1 MKGTVVGTW
10 IRTLSRQYGSEKIY
24 EKMAAAGIDPERP
37 ISPLDDIED
46 EKVYRLID
54 EVSKTFSIEKN
65 QLWKEIGEDNV
76 AAFYEGY
83 GGFFRKNNMF
93 QFLCSM
99 NDVHQVVRKRIAG
112 SNPPILDMLVQGKNE
127 VHLLYKSERG
137 MFSYLIGLL
146 EGTKKHF
153 EEDVRIEE
161 ISRDRKEMRI
171 RLIFPYEVRRIETFR
186 GSRLMS
192 LGFIKDPSVK
202 LGLMTLLLG
211 IASALLLRLPRT
223 AWIPLIVAAAAATV
237 GLKILMRPMR
247 AVDQAMDSLLDRN
260 YVIDREIRSGGDA
273 CEQLYDKINRYKAA
287 ISEDFI
293 GLSSMTQEM
302 QGFSRSMAEISQKMD
317 HTSLQIAHATEQ
329 LSRTSAVQAE
339 ETEQGVFLL
348 QQSVSGIQRVSK
360 EEKKNKNELE
370 EAVGR
375 IRESFE
381 ALDVTVGSLEEM
393 LGKFEVIRG
402 KSTELKDRGKEIEGI
417 ASLVSGISYQTN
429 LLALNASIEAA
440 RAGETGRGFAVVAE
454 EVRALAEQSEKA
466 ANNIK
471 ENVYGF
477 LAQMDAVVEDINEQ
491 YRRVLMENESIRKA
505 ITATDDA
512 NKKITTVAEKM
523 AETSEELEEQT
534 EQMNRMFSNIESL
547 ASIAQENSA
556 STEIV
561 SSNVSSYASEIQN
574 LTRSIADFERLTGEF
589 KGYID
594 SFKL

>member
-10 IRTLSRQYGSEKIY
+10 VRTLSRQYGSEKIH
-24 EKMAAAGIDPERP
+24 EKMAAAGMDPERP
-37 ISPLDDIED
+37 ISPLEDIED
-46 EKVYRLID
+46 EKVYCLID

-65 QLWKEIGEDNV
+65 QLWKEIGEDNI

-83 GGFFRKNNMF
+83 GGFFRKSNMF

-112 SNPPILDMLVQGKNE
+112 SNPPLLDMVVQGKNE

-137 MFSYLIGLL
+137 MFSYLLGLL

-192 LGFIKDPSVK
+192 LGFIKDPAVK
-202 LGLMTLLLG
+202 LGLMTLLFG
-211 IASALLLRLPRT
+211 SVAALVLRLSWT
-223 AWIPLIVAAAAATV
+223 AWIPFLVAAAAATA
-237 GLKILMRPMR
+237 GLKLLMRPMQ
-247 AVDQAMDSLLDRN
+247 AVDEALDSLLDKN
-260 YVIDREIRSGGDA
+260 YVIDREIRSGGDT
-273 CEQLYDKINRYKAA
+273 CEQIYDKINRYKAA
-287 ISEDFI
+287 ISEDFV

-329 LSRTSAVQAE
+329 LSKTSLTQAE
-339 ETEQGVFLL
+339 ETEQGVLLL
-348 QQSVSGIQRVSK
+348 QQSVSGIQAVSE
-360 EEKKNKNELE
+360 EEKKNKKELE
-370 EAVGR
+370 EAVDR

-393 LGKFEVIRG
+393 LGKFEVIKG
-402 KSTELKDRGKEIEGI
+402 KSTELKNRGKEIEGI

-454 EVRALAEQSEKA
+454 EVRTLAEQSEKA

-477 LAQMDAVVEDINEQ
+477 LAQMDEVVEDINEQ
-491 YRRVLMENESIRKA
+491 YRRVLLENESIRKA

-523 AETSEELEEQT
+523 VETSEELEDQT
-534 EQMNRMFSNIESL
+534 EQMNRMFSSIESL
-547 ASIAQENSA
+547 SSIAQENSA

-561 SSNVSSYASEIQN
+561 SSSVSGYASEIQN
-574 LTRSIADFERLTGEF
+574 LTLSITDFERLTGEF